1 MTMQEL
7 NMVILYH
14 NGYSMTISEPIGE
27 DKVVYFG
34 VININEKGRTV
45 GAIDVWR
52 SVITKELFCEEK
64 RLGILEIADNIG
76 MPKIDDDKKWAFA
89 INKKKTGNYKWKL
102 IKIIRQG
109 IFQFIDT
116 DDESKVEVDVED
128 YRIRDTV
135 WWNFLV
141 EDNINRSIE
150 ITVPENAN

>member
-1 MTMQEL
+1 MT
-7 NMVILYH
+7 
-14 NGYSMTISEPIGE
+14 TSEPIGE

-45 GAIDVWR
+45 GAIDIWR
-52 SVITKELFCEEK
+52 NVITKELFCEEK

-76 MPKIDDDKKWAFA
+76 MPKIDKDKKWAVV
-89 INKKKTGNYKWKL
+89 INRKKAGNDRWKL

-109 IFQFIDT
+109 NFKFTDT
-116 DDESKVEVDVED
+116 DDDETTVEVDVKD
-128 YRIRDTV
+128 YRIMDPD

-150 ITVPENAN
+150 ITEQKNAK